1 MSIAE
6 AQCMFCLIL
15 LQEAESSFSER
26 ESSLIELEYNLH
38 EQRELINRQCHE
50 IESLNEKLNFEVK
63 KIKSLERESDR
74 LRAEISLL
82 ESKVHL
88 TLIL

>member
-1 MSIAE
+1 
-6 AQCMFCLIL
+6 MFCLIL

-50 IESLNEKLNFEVK
+50 IELLNEKLNFEVK

-82 ESKVHL
+82 ESKVYL
-88 TLIL
+88 SLIL